1 MKKKNIN
8 KEESEP
14 YIDNL
19 IFSDDSDDER
29 SNKIIN
35 DINNYSINDSWC
47 VEKNENE
54 SIKLCEICN
63 NKYAFEEYGLCKDC
77 LINEIDKI
85 NIDKYKYCLE
95 NDILLDLNE
104 IKFKD
109 KFLKTK
115 DIFNKINRNISMDEY
130 KKLIKKKICTLCY
143 KILDNDINIMQ
154 LDCGCCY
161 CYECQMIVC
170 SIPNCTRCNK

>member
-19 IFSDDSDDER
+19 IISSDSSDER
-29 SNKIIN
+29 SDKIIN
-35 DINNYSINDSWC
+35 DINNYSQY

-77 LINEIDKI
+77 LINEIDEI

-95 NDILLDLNE
+95 NNILLDLNE

-161 CYECQMIVC
+161 CHKCQMIVC
-170 SIPNCTRCNK
+170 SIPKCIRCNK